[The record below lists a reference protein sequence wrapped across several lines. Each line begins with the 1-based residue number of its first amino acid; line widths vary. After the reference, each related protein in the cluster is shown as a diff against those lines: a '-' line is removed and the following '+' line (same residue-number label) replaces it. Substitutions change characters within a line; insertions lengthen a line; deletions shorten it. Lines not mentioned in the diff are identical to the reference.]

1 MRLLLSSY
9 KQSRKGLRKML
20 RELDKEE
27 KEIKAKLIEAESDS
41 DLLEQLNRRL
51 GLINYDKGLINSMI
65 DSTSDIIKW
74 IETGV
79 NPYYQSGV
87 DRRYNYDVT
96 NLSNM
101 DIIPD
106 ITKQLKSER
115 EELRRLSK
123 EEIRTITK
131 VLNALTE
138 RERECFLLHVA
149 AGHSMNETGKILGI
163 AKTTVQNHIEKSR
176 KKIKRIVSKN

>member
-41 DLLEQLNRRL
+41 DLLEKLNRRL
-51 GLINYDKGLINSMI
+51 GLINYDKGLINSLI

-101 DIIPD
+101 DIIP
-106 ITKQLKSER
+106 
-115 EELRRLSK
+115 
-123 EEIRTITK
+123 
-131 VLNALTE
+131 
-138 RERECFLLHVA
+138 
-149 AGHSMNETGKILGI
+149 
-163 AKTTVQNHIEKSR
+163 
-176 KKIKRIVSKN
+176 